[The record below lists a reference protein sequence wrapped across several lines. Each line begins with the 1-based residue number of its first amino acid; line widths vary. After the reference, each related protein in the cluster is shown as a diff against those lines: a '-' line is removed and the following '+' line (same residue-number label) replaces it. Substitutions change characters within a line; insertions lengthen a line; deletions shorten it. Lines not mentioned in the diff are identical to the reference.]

1 MKKNKLFLLII
12 CYFAAASVLFGQE
25 KRDAL
30 QLFRNRQYAEAV
42 EVCLMELQDEPR
54 NMNSYSVLGW
64 SLIALERYQEAIEYG
79 ERALGVRRYDH
90 RIIYILGESHYRIG
104 NNLEALKY
112 LEEYVSLVP
121 EGDNID
127 EVYYFMGEIFMR
139 LEEYY
144 HADIAFTT
152 AVYHEPNISAWWLR
166 LGNAREE
173 TGDFEY
179 SLQAYERALDL
190 NPRLDEAR
198 EGRDRVEAQLS
209 T

>member
-1 MKKNKLFLLII
+1 MKKNRFFTVII
-12 CYFAAASVLFGQE
+12 FFFAAVSVLSGQE

-30 QLFRNRQYAEAV
+30 QLFRSRQFAEAV
-42 EVCLMELQDEPR
+42 EVCLAELQDEPR
-54 NMNSYSVLGW
+54 NMDAYTVLGW
-64 SLIALERYQEAIEYG
+64 SLVALERYQEAIEYG
-79 ERALGVRRYDH
+79 ERALGVARFDH
-90 RIIYILGESHYRIG
+90 RIIYILGESYYRL
-104 NNLEALKY
+104 NKNVEALNY

-139 LEEYY
+139 LNEYH

-173 TGDFEY
+173 TGDLEY

-198 EGRDRVEAQLS
+198 EGRDRVQARLR